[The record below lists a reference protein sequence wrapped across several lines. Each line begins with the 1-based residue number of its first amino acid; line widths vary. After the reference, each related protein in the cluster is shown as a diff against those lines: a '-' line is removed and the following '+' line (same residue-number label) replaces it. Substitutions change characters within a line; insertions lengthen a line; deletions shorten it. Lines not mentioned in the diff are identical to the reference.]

1 MPTVTPIRSFPWGG
15 HLFMEIPLHKKS
27 ANKFYAR
34 HGETAEGRQYIEFSK
49 FGPRPNTEHDI
60 YNQKLRL
67 FSPLQWIQL
76 KHYVEREL
84 TDSIGWDLTEA
95 ERIFEKKTNETTK
108 SKAVE
113 APKA

>member
-34 HGETAEGRQYIEFSK
+34 HGQTAEGYDYIEFSK
-49 FGPRPNTEHDI
+49 FGPRPNTEHDV

-67 FSPLQWIQL
+67 FSAVQWIQL
-76 KHYVEREL
+76 KHYVEHEL
-84 TDSIGWDLTEA
+84 TESIGWDLAKAETEYKA
-95 ERIFEKKTNETTK
+95 SRQDRKTSKSETTK
-108 SKAVE
+108 
-113 APKA
+113 P